1 MATKIVYTYKKKFLK
16 NYKYVSIGDK
26 SAVVF
31 VVCNVVVVLVKTV
44 TMKRQK

>member
-1 MATKIVYTYKKKFLK
+1 MRNDRLQIVYKKTSF
-16 NYKYVSIGDK
+16 YKYVSIGDK

-44 TMKRQK
+44 TMKKQN